1 MIISFSA
8 TGHRQDSYYG
18 TTAYF
23 ADQKIYFGQLIWDKK
38 VSHNHSTLVG
48 LATRYNYYDDNSTAT
63 KDTLTGNNEPDKV
76 FLPGIFLQDEWK
88 LNNKHLLLLG
98 LRYDYHSVHK
108 DIFTPRIAWKW
119 SLNDHQTI
127 RVNAGTGFRVVSLF
141 TEEHAALTGAR
152 AVEVREKLEPEKSYN
167 INVNYSTRITGNKA
181 VLNLDISAWYTYF
194 HNQIIPDYLTDPDKI
209 IYENL
214 DGYSISRG
222 VTLNAEGNLSK
233 RIKIL
238 TGITLQDVAKFET
251 KDNGKKIR
259 QDILLTEKWSGTWAV
274 TYSFPANGISF
285 DYTGNIYGP
294 MQLPLSSA
302 LDPRKPTSP
311 VWSIQNIQATKKISP
326 SFEVYGGIKNLL
338 NWTPAKN
345 NSFIIARSRDPFDKK
360 VEYDASGNVLP
371 TTENPYALTFDP
383 AYVYAPNQG
392 TRMFLGLRVHVK

>member
-1 MIISFSA
+1 
-8 TGHRQDSYYG
+8 
-18 TTAYF
+18 
-23 ADQKIYFGQLIWDKK
+23 
-38 VSHNHSTLVG
+38 
-48 LATRYNYYDDNSTAT
+48 
-63 KDTLTGNNEPDKV
+63 
-76 FLPGIFLQDEWK
+76 
-88 LNNKHLLLLG
+88 
-98 LRYDYHSVHK
+98 
-108 DIFTPRIAWKW
+108 
-119 SLNDHQTI
+119 
-127 RVNAGTGFRVVSLF
+127 
-141 TEEHAALTGAR
+141 
-152 AVEVREKLEPEKSYN
+152 
-167 INVNYSTRITGNKA
+167 
-181 VLNLDISAWYTYF
+181 LNLDVSAWYTYF